1 MSELSLPVLGPNGPT
16 GPDGEPAPA
25 AHRPEP
31 GAERGRYF
39 IHTWGCQ
46 MNVHDSERMAGLLE
60 SIGFRGTESEADA
73 DVVLLNTCTVR
84 ENAAQKVA
92 GKLGDLKRIKRERPH
107 LIVGVAGCF
116 AQQEQSQLFEG
127 APHLDLVLGPRA
139 IPQLARHVARIVETR
154 EKVADTAPWTDTIG
168 EGSELALRK
177 TFPKAFLTV
186 QEGCDKFCT
195 YCVVPFT
202 RGREKCRS
210 LEVLVEEART
220 VAERGFREIEL
231 LGQNV
236 NCYRDEAGRDFADL
250 LLAVAE
256 LPGIERVRFVTS
268 HPKHFDDRI
277 IAAYE
282 HPALAN
288 ALHLPVQCGSDRV
301 LAAMQREYTRADYLE
316 RIEKLRRVRPDI
328 ALQTDLIVGF
338 PGETDEDFEQT
349 MSLVEEVGFEGAYS
363 FKYSP
368 RPYTKAAKHLEDD
381 VPDEVK
387 QERLARLQ
395 ARQDELQAARD
406 AQRVGQL
413 EEILVDG
420 VSKRSEADVQGR
432 SSRNRVVNFPGEPE
446 LIGRLVPVRITEAK
460 AHSFRGE
467 IAGEPR

>member
-1 MSELSLPVLGPNGPT
+1 MPDLYLPVLGQQPPEG
-16 GPDGEPAPA
+16 DPAPTPRAGTA
-25 AHRPEP
+25 ASRQ
-31 GAERGRYF
+31 ERGRYYV
-39 IHTWGCQ
+39 HTWGCQ

-60 SIGFRGTESEADA
+60 SIGFHAAEAEKDA
-73 DVVLLNTCTVR
+73 DLVLLNTCTVR
-84 ENAAQKVA
+84 ENAAAKVA
-92 GKLGDLKRIKRERPH
+92 GKLGDLKRRKRERPEM
-107 LIVGVAGCF
+107 IVGVAGCF
-116 AQQEQSQLFEG
+116 AQQEQSALFDD

-139 IPQLARHVARIVETR
+139 IPQLAKHVQRIVESR
-154 EKVADTAPWTDTIG
+154 EKIADTAPWTETIG
-168 EGSELALRK
+168 EGSELSQRK

-210 LEVLVEEART
+210 LEVLV
-220 VAERGFREIEL
+220 AESRALAGQGFREIEL

-236 NCYRDEAGRDFADL
+236 NAFRDDAGHDFADL
-250 LLAVAE
+250 LLAIADIDGV
-256 LPGIERVRFVTS
+256 ERLRYVTS

-282 HPALAN
+282 HPVLAN

-301 LAAMQREYTRADYLE
+301 LTAMQREYTRADYLD

-349 MSLVEEVGFEGAYS
+349 MSLVEEVGFEGAFS

-368 RPYTKAAKHLEDD
+368 RPYTRAAKVLEDD
-381 VPDEVK
+381 VPEAVK
-387 QERLARLQ
+387 QGRLSRLQ
-395 ARQDELQAARD
+395 ARQDELQAGRD
-406 AQRVGQL
+406 AERVGAV
-413 EEILVDG
+413 EEVLVDG
-420 VSKRSEADVQGR
+420 MSKRSSLEVQGR
-432 SSRNRVVNFPGEPE
+432 TSRNRVVNFPGEPE
-446 LIGRLVPVRITEAK
+446 LIGLLLPVRLTEAK

-467 IAGEPR
+467 AAGPAR